1 MKEGNVMASDSD
13 PTRTPEPDPRPAR
26 QQPGAPPPDPDGRS
40 RRRLLVL
47 GVAVALVGGA
57 VVLVAT
63 QLIPSKAHAGTGG
76 SHKATADANCQAL
89 PSGCSLPDATNSGVP
104 AGTLLKTVP
113 GQVSSG
119 TGWQYNTARQEVDV
133 TGNGAVLTGLSI
145 PYDVNITAS
154 NVTLSNDRIVTTG
167 TFGISIRHTN
177 SVTVENS
184 AITGTNATTGRLNS
198 AISDVYGDST
208 NMVIKNNDITD
219 FRSAVQL
226 TAGLVTG
233 NYIHDPGYLKGDHTN
248 GVIANGGTQQLTITH
263 NTILNPLDQT
273 DAITLDTD
281 QVAGPVSNKTIEDN
295 LLAGGDY
302 PIYGGTAF
310 GHTTA
315 NILIENN
322 RFGQAYHATSGQFGP
337 VAYFSSAG
345 TGNVWT
351 GNTWI
356 NSGKLIPA
364 PTTGR
369 P

>member
-1 MKEGNVMASDSD
+1 M
-13 PTRTPEPDPRPAR
+13 RLI
-26 QQPGAPPPDPDGRS
+26 APPHPPPHPPRLTFALLSALISALILLGVAIGSFVLLSHHRAPSSAARSAPS
-40 RRRLLVL
+40 RRRC
-47 GVAVALVGGA
+47 VAV
-57 VVLVAT
+57 
-63 QLIPSKAHAGTGG
+63 PHACGF
-76 SHKATADANCQAL
+76 
-89 PSGCSLPDATNSGVP
+89 PDATNSGVP
-104 AGTLLKTVP
+104 AGTTLKAVP
-113 GQVSSG
+113 GDVSGG
-119 TGWQYNTARQEVDV
+119 TGWTYSSAKQEVDV

-145 PYDVNITAS
+145 PYNVNITAS

-167 TFGISIRHTN
+167 TFGISIRHTSNVTIQN
-177 SVTVENS
+177 ST
-184 AITGTNATTGRLNS
+184 ITGTNATSGRLNS

-208 NMVIKNNDITD
+208 NMVIKNNNITD
-219 FRSAVQL
+219 FRSAVQIVG
-226 TAGLVTG
+226 GLVTG
-233 NYIHDPGYLKGDHTN
+233 NYIHDPGYIKGDHTN

-281 QVAGPVSNKTIEDN
+281 QVDGPVSNKTIEDN

-322 RFGQAYHATSGQFGP
+322 RFGQAYYPAGGQFGP
-337 VAYFSSAG
+337 VAYFSGSAA
-345 TGNVWT
+345 GNVWS

-369 P
+369 R